1 MTSAGGRFGRRAA
14 ALAAAT
20 LAFLHGAGPAQAHA
34 FGPRYDL
41 PLPLGLYLAGAGA
54 AVALS
59 FAIMALVFRARPAEG
74 GLPPIDLLR
83 LAPVRFLSHPLAT
96 GGLKAVSLGLFVL
109 VLAAGLFGNQDTA
122 RNFAPTFV
130 WIIWWVGLAYIAALA
145 GNPWPALNPWSIAFA
160 GFERLL
166 RPSGAR
172 SRPGFG
178 LAYPSWLGVW
188 PAVALFGL
196 FAWFELIAE
205 TGTVPRVLAAAIL
218 IYSALTWFAMAAFGR
233 EVWLRHGEAFSLAFG
248 VFGRFAPIGEPERAS
263 PDGGPAPWPLRPYAG
278 ALIVDRPCSFSMTVF
293 VLLMLATVTFD
304 GFKETPLWA
313 GLLEGIASEPSFHPL
328 LRGLH
333 DLGFDFPVVLET
345 VMLAFFP
352 LMFFLV
358 YLAFCWLAKEV
369 SDSERPVMEIAGLF
383 VFSLVPIAIAYHLA
397 HYLSYLLIG
406 GQLIIPLASDPFG
419 FGWNLFNSSDYGV
432 DIGVIGTK
440 VVWYTAVAA
449 IVIGHVFGVGVAHFV
464 ALNSF
469 ESARVALKSQY
480 PIVVLMVGYT
490 MVSLWILAQPIISI
504 PNMSILRTPSG
515 TLSLAPFEFREL
527 CYELASRDEIQYDFQ
542 SDRPV
547 EFDIHYHDGLRIRY
561 PVHMSGITVGAD
573 RFSAELDQ
581 FYCLM
586 WTNQSLMTTSLTYK
600 IVGP

>member
-1 MTSAGGRFGRRAA
+1 MAICRCTSF
-14 ALAAAT
+14 ALSGAT
-20 LAFLHGAGPAQAHA
+20 LMMFLASTPAQAHA
-34 FGPRYDL
+34 FGARYDL
-41 PLPLGLYLAGAGA
+41 PLPLDLYLAGAGV

-59 FAIMALVFRARPAEG
+59 FLIMALVFRTGTGSIG
-74 GLPPIDLLR
+74 GPRIDLLR
-83 LAPVRFLSHPLAT
+83 FRPMRALIHPVVVGILQVIS
-96 GGLKAVSLGLFVL
+96 VGLFFV
-109 VLAAGLFGNQDTA
+109 VLAAGFFGTQDPAT
-122 RNFAPTFV
+122 NFGPTFI
-130 WIIWWVGLAYIAALA
+130 WIIWWVGLAYVAAMA
-145 GNPWPALNPWSIAFA
+145 GNLWPAINPWSAVFA
-160 GFERLL
+160 WVEGLVRRFGGQNGL
-166 RPSGAR
+166 AK
-172 SRPGFG
+172 G

-188 PAVALFGL
+188 PAVALFGF
-196 FAWFELIAE
+196 FAWFELISEMAK
-205 TGTVPRVLAAAIL
+205 VPATLATFIL
-218 IYSALTWFAMAAFGR
+218 IYSVLTWLGMFAFGR
-233 EVWLRHGEAFSLAFG
+233 GVWLANGEAFSLAFG
-248 VFGRFAPIGEPERAS
+248 VFGRFAPIAPPGRDR
-263 PDGGPAPWPLRPYAG
+263 PDGQPVNWYLRPYAG
-278 ALIVDRPCSFSMTVF
+278 GLVVEKPCDLSMTVF

-313 GLLEGIASEPSFHPL
+313 GLLEGIASEPLFHPL

-345 VMLAFFP
+345 VMLVFFP
-352 LMFFLV
+352 IMFFLV

-419 FGWNLFNSSDYGV
+419 YGWNLFNTSDYGV

-490 MVSLWILAQPIISI
+490 MVSLWILAQPIIAI
-504 PNMSILRTPSG
+504 PNMGILRAPSG

-600 IVGP
+600 VVGP